1 MLGHDDLQQW
11 RLAIHRTHASTS
23 LTLSVQNT
31 PFLTVITITAEQVT
45 DIKKLQLNKPELKKD
60 IISTLTTAS
69 LCWLEEHI

>member
-11 RLAIHRTHASTS
+11 GLAIQRSHASTS

-31 PFLTVITITAEQVT
+31 LFLTVITISAEQVT
-45 DIKKLQLNKPELKKD
+45 DIKKTTVNKPELKRD
-60 IISTLTTAS
+60 IISTLATAS